1 MLSLIVGVKGTG
13 KTKHLIDLTNKALA
27 ASNGSVVCLEKGNKL
42 RYDIKHQVRLIDT
55 SEYFINDGQALYGF
69 VAGILASD
77 HDITHLFIDSA
88 LKICRDN
95 TESFD
100 LFLDECAK
108 LISQREDLELVM
120 TASIA
125 AEAVTETMAKYIEK

>member
-27 ASNGSVVCLEKGNKL
+27 ASNGNVVCLEKGNKL

>member
-13 KTKHLIDLTNKALA
+13 KTKHLIDLTNKAIA

-42 RYDIKHQVRLIDT
+42 RYDVKHQVRLIDT
-55 SEYFINDGQALYGF
+55 SEYYIEDGQALYGF

-88 LKICRDN
+88 LKICKN
-95 TESFD
+95 NVEEFD
-100 LFLDECAK
+100 VFLDECAR
-108 LISQREDLELVM
+108 LTAQREGLDIVM

-125 AEAVTETMAKYIEK
+125 VESVTDVMKKYIEK

>member
-27 ASNGSVVCLEKGNKL
+27 ESSGSVVCLEKGNKL

-55 SEYFINDGQALYGF
+55 SEYFIEDGQSLYGF
-69 VAGILASD
+69 IAGILASD

-88 LKICRDN
+88 LKICHDN
-95 TESFD
+95 VKSFD
-100 LFLDECAK
+100 LFLEECSK
-108 LISQREDLELVM
+108 LVSQREGLNVVI

-125 AEAVTETMAKYIEK
+125 VESVSETMKKYIEK

>member
-13 KTKHLIDLTNKALA
+13 KTKHLIDLTDKALQS
-27 ASNGSVVCLEKGNKL
+27 SNGSVVCLEKGNKL
-42 RYDIKHQVRLIDT
+42 RYDVKYQVRLIDT
-55 SEYFINDGQALYGF
+55 SEYYIEDGQALYGF

-88 LKICRDN
+88 LKICKN
-95 TESFD
+95 NVEEFD
-100 LFLDECAK
+100 VFLDECAK
-108 LISQREDLELVM
+108 LAAQREGLDIVM

-125 AEAVTETMAKYIEK
+125 VESVTDVMKKYIEK

>member
-27 ASNGSVVCLEKGNKL
+27 ESSGSVVCLEKGNKL

-55 SEYFINDGQALYGF
+55 SEYFIEDGQSL
-69 VAGILASD
+69 
-77 HDITHLFIDSA
+77 LFIDSA
-88 LKICRDN
+88 LKICHDN
-95 TESFD
+95 VKSFD
-100 LFLDECAK
+100 LFLEECSK
-108 LISQREDLELVM
+108 LVSRREGLNVVI

-125 AEAVTETMAKYIEK
+125 VESVSETMKKYIEK